1 MSSLTTLPKNS
12 FAAVERA
19 IGSFADAKLNQLFNE
34 SETISLDRDALAELM
49 LSGADGIGSLFR
61 QGRNSAKTK
70 KIKDPSAPKR
80 ATSAYL
86 LWLNENRDSI
96 ISEHFGEDE
105 LTGREK
111 VSKVGKKAGEL
122 WKAMSDDDKTP
133 YIEKSKEQQA
143 IYKAAMAEY
152 KPSSVV
158 AVKPDN
164 LDFSKLPEA
173 PAEWTGPFNGKKLH
187 KLANGGKM
195 DVGKFYSF
203 DDAVKAA
210 EELGDSCSGITYESK
225 SGKYSLRKTFNW
237 CGDGVEGEDCSW
249 VRGEITV
256 CTPKESK
263 PKATKS
269 KTSKPK
275 AEKAKKTKK
284 SKKAQVVSITVNA
297 PMEVEAETMTFGTP
311 EPEAEKTKKSK
322 KLAVAPEPQPEPEVV
337 EESEDEDE
345 DEEVSV
351 RRWTYQGKQYLLDD
365 NSGEV
370 YDMDTQE
377 VIGQLQKDG
386 SVEFEE

>member
-1 MSSLTTLPKNS
+1 MTTLTTLPKNS
-12 FAAVERA
+12 FNAVQRA
-19 IGSFADAKLNQLFNE
+19 IGSHADAKLNQLFDGKDTVE
-34 SETISLDRDALAELM
+34 LDRDALAELM

-61 QGRNSAKTK
+61 QGRNGAKTK

-86 LWLNENRDSI
+86 LWLNENRETI

-122 WKAMSDDDKTP
+122 WKAMNEEDKTP

-164 LDFSKLPEA
+164 LDFSELPEA

-203 DDAVKAA
+203 EAAVKAA

-263 PKATKS
+263 PKEAK
-269 KTSKPK
+269 KPK
-275 AEKAKKTKK
+275 KAKK
-284 SKKAQVVSITVNA
+284 SKKAQVVSVTAN
-297 PMEVEAETMTFGTP
+297 PLMEMEVETETFGTP
-311 EPEAEKTKKSK
+311 EPKAEKSKKSK
-322 KLAVAPEPQPEPEVV
+322 KLAVAPEPEPEVV

-351 RRWTYQGKQYLLDD
+351 RRWTHQGKQYLLDD
-365 NSGEV
+365 HSGEV
-370 YDMDTQE
+370 YDMETQE
-377 VIGQLQKDG
+377 VIGQLQEDG